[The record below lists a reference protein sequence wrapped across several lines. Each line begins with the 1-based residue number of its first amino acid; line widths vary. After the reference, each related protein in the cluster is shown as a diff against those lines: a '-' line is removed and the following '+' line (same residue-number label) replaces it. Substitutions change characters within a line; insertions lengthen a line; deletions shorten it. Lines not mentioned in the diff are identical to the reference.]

1 MTALID
7 PLQRDDELLAD
18 IAAGRASDDDHLR
31 LWWLGQA
38 GFLVQWAGQHLLLDP
53 YLSDSLTAKYADTD
67 KPHVRL
73 TARAVDPAALDMID
87 VVTSSHNHTDHLD
100 HETLWPLLAANPA
113 LTFVIPEANR
123 AFVAERLKTDPDWPL
138 GLTHGASLDA
148 GGFGITAL
156 AVAHEQLDTDELG
169 RHHHLGYLV
178 AAGPY
183 LLFHSGDAVPYEGM
197 AAELL
202 HAAGGRRIDVA
213 MLPINGRLPE
223 RRVPGNFW
231 GDEAATFAR
240 TVGARLVVPMHY
252 EMFAFNTET
261 PDLFVTTADAIGQH
275 YRVLRCGELLT
286 LRSPATQA
294 ASGRSSAGVSSLA
307 PSRKDTQ

>member
-1 MTALID
+1 MRTALIEPVQHD
-7 PLQRDDELLAD
+7 AELLAD
-18 IAAGRASDDDHLR
+18 IAAGRAGDDGHLR

-38 GFLVQWAGQHLLLDP
+38 GFLVQWAGHHLLLDP
-53 YLSDSLTAKYADTD
+53 YLSDSLTAKYAETD

-73 TARAVDPAALDMID
+73 TARAIDPAALDMID

-113 LTFVIPEANR
+113 MTMVIPDANR

-138 GLTHGASLDA
+138 GLTHGESLDA
-148 GGFGITAL
+148 GGFRITAL

-178 AAGPY
+178 AAGPF

-197 AAELL
+197 ADELL
-202 HAAGGRRIDVA
+202 RLADGRRIDVA

-231 GDEAATFAR
+231 GDEAATFAH

-261 PDLFVTTADAIGQH
+261 PDLFVSTADAIGQP
-275 YRVLRCGELLT
+275 YRLLRCGELLDI
-286 LRSPATQA
+286 P
-294 ASGRSSAGVSSLA
+294 
-307 PSRKDTQ
+307 PRKEPTR

>member
-1 MTALID
+1 MIE

-18 IAAGRASDDDHLR
+18 IAAGAASDDDHLR

-38 GFLVQWAGQHLLLDP
+38 GFLVQYGGRHLLLDP
-53 YLSDSLTAKYADTD
+53 YLSDSLTTKYATTD

-73 TARAVDPAALDMID
+73 TARAIDPKALDMVD

-113 LTFVIPEANR
+113 LTLVIPEANR
-123 AFVAERLKTDPDWPL
+123 AFVAERLRTDPAWPL
-138 GLTHGASLDA
+138 GLVHGATREEA
-148 GGFGITAL
+148 GFRITAL
-156 AVAHEQLDTDELG
+156 AVAHEQLDADELG

-197 AAELL
+197 ADELL
-202 HAAGGRRIDVA
+202 RLAGGQRLDVA
-213 MLPINGRLPE
+213 LLPINGRLPE

-231 GDEAATFAR
+231 GDEAATFAHAL
-240 TVGARLVVPMHY
+240 GARLVVPMHY

-261 PDLFVTTADAIGQH
+261 PDLFITTALALGQPH
-275 YRVLRCGELLT
+275 RVLRCGERLDLED
-286 LRSPATQA
+286 R
-294 ASGRSSAGVSSLA
+294 R
-307 PSRKDTQ
+307 